1 MGRFFSSVQIKNNV
15 SREQFIKAF
24 GDVMKKRSFVPCSEE
39 ESSVSYILAFSESG
53 KWVTLTCEAYRDDTN
68 RVKTDARQTAAEM
81 KTSSFGM
88 EVVDSDFALLQLYKD
103 SSAADTVI
111 VGDGTGYGF
120 DDDDSRKGKRE
131 CWEELLASGKTWEQ
145 LSEIWNKNEVF
156 VEDALYEAA
165 SVLGIESKYMISEY
179 DDFNSEADTN
189 SDILPLF
196 FKKNITVS
204 KNSEKKLTLNAA
216 FKHVFGEALEPL
228 GFVKIKSK
236 YPYYVRVLNG
246 EVVQVVAVKE
256 EFGNTFDIV
265 SGIATVYR
273 EKIDLSQNVKYNS
286 NWLRSIAKYYSS
298 LKSYDADYDDMYAR
312 RMMFFNFDFPINE
325 DKLNMFNYALE
336 QFKMWVLP
344 ILDKINSVQIAFDY
358 FDKYKLSEVWFP
370 KSVNK
375 MSQENE
381 CLIIFDFDD
390 PYEIIDKSFKESMD
404 EIEYKF
410 KHNVKGYPLE
420 YFEARCKNIPLFEKS
435 QKEILNKIMS
445 CEEVYQKILDE
456 RERRKKA
463 NIERLRPYGIMI

>member
-1 MGRFFSSVQIKNNV
+1 MGRFSSSQQIYNAERLTKA
-15 SREQFIKAF
+15 QFKKMF
-24 GDVMKKRSFVPCSEE
+24 GSALRQKGYTVCSEDSAE
-39 ESSVSYILAFSESG
+39 ISYTLIFSKDR
-53 KWVTLTCEAYRDDTN
+53 KWVSVLNPEYQPGAENVLNDAGFFAEALKTN
-68 RVKTDARQTAAEM
+68 VV
-81 KTSSFGM
+81 SVGL
-88 EVVDSDFALLQLYKD
+88 VDSDFAELKLFD
-103 SSAADTVI
+103 SSGKLADTLI
-111 VGDGTGYGF
+111 LGESYMDEPSPTG
-120 DDDDSRKGKRE
+120 KK
-131 CWEELLASGKTWEQ
+131 ELWQPLLTENGTWEQ
-145 LSEIWNKNEVF
+145 VTEIQNGSYIF
-156 VEDALYEAA
+156 AEDAL
-165 SVLGIESKYMISEY
+165 ESFAQLIGMDGEQIMLDNEDT
-179 DDFNSEADTN
+179 DDSAMV
-189 SDILPLF
+189 IY
-196 FKKNITVS
+196 FKKAG
-204 KNSEKKLTLNAA
+204 EKKLTLNAA
-216 FKHVFGEALEPL
+216 FKQVFGEALEPL

-312 RMMFFNFDFPINE
+312 RMMFFNFDFQINE

-358 FDKYKLSEVWFP
+358 FNKYKLSEVWFP

-404 EIEYKF
+404 EIEYEF

-456 RERRKKA
+456 RERRKNA
-463 NIERLRPYGIMI
+463 NIERLRSYGVMI